1 MDASSLPAAGA
12 DAGGENQG
20 QSAQVPAA
28 SGQDTVV
35 TVIHD
40 DEETGERGKDQAQHK
55 RIMPM
60 KRPNLDVRAEFDL
73 ETNGAGKTEAKCKHC
88 KEIVQTAKTV
98 NTARLRTHL
107 VSVCQKAP
115 GDIKER
121 AYKSG
126 QGAKK
131 AKKTLALMPSN
142 GKTLSEET
150 LSDVRA
156 GVSVSTPATPG
167 SVQKK
172 DDIKTKKWRTKTKIE
187 TSPKFQ

>member
-1 MDASSLPAAGA
+1 MDDPSLRAAGA
-12 DAGGENQG
+12 DEAGEKQG

-73 ETNGAGKTEAKCKHC
+73 ETKGEGKTEVKCKHC
-88 KEIVQTAKTV
+88 KVIVQTAKTV
-98 NTARLRTHL
+98 NTSRLRQHL

-115 GDIKER
+115 GIIRDR
-121 AYKSG
+121 AHDSG
-126 QGAKK
+126 QDAKK
-131 AKKTLALMPSN
+131 AKKTVALMPSN

-156 GVSVSTPATPG
+156 GVLTSTPVTPQLNKKNG
-167 SVQKK
+167 AQK
-172 DDIKTKKWRTKTKIE
+172 KIE

>member
-1 MDASSLPAAGA
+1 MDTSSLPAAGA

-73 ETNGAGKTEAKCKHC
+73 ETKGEGKTEVKCKHC
-88 KEIVQTAKTV
+88 KVIVQTAKTV
-98 NTARLRTHL
+98 NPMRPNTMRKWLIVLAVEPTFRSL
-107 VSVCQKAP
+107 
-115 GDIKER
+115 
-121 AYKSG
+121 SG
-126 QGAKK
+126 SGS
-131 AKKTLALMPSN
+131 LPSTVTSF
-142 GKTLSEET
+142 GLSESTRPLFHGMCGPPSAST
-150 LSDVRA
+150 LTA
-156 GVSVSTPATPG
+156 PARVYR
-167 SVQKK
+167 SA
-172 DDIKTKKWRTKTKIE
+172 
-187 TSPKFQ
+187 

>member
-73 ETNGAGKTEAKCKHC
+73 ETKGEGKTEVKCKHC
-88 KEIVQTAKTV
+88 KVIVQTAKTV
-98 NTARLRTHL
+98 NTSRLRQHL

-115 GDIKER
+115 GVIRDR
-121 AYKSG
+121 AHDSG
-126 QGAKK
+126 QDAKK
-131 AKKTLALMPSN
+131 AKKTLALMP
-142 GKTLSEET
+142 LR
-150 LSDVRA
+150 LARCA
-156 GVSVSTPATPG
+156 MC
-167 SVQKK
+167 
-172 DDIKTKKWRTKTKIE
+172 KTKSRPVSLIVTTYKPEKSGHKKNKNKMAHKNKNRNFT
-187 TSPKFQ
+187 

>member
-60 KRPNLDVRAEFDL
+60 KLCVPNLILKPR
-73 ETNGAGKTEAKCKHC
+73 
-88 KEIVQTAKTV
+88 
-98 NTARLRTHL
+98 
-107 VSVCQKAP
+107 
-115 GDIKER
+115 ER
-121 AYKSG
+121 ER
-126 QGAKK
+126 
-131 AKKTLALMPSN
+131 P
-142 GKTLSEET
+142 
-150 LSDVRA
+150 R
-156 GVSVSTPATPG
+156 
-167 SVQKK
+167 
-172 DDIKTKKWRTKTKIE
+172 
-187 TSPKFQ
+187 